1 MVGGALKNPPVIQEN
16 VMNKECIVKVNMID
30 ITNILNDKIRIL
42 DKDCLLP
49 PTKTAHDRGI
59 GGSESMKVSQVEDY
73 LDQVLRNHRVI
84 KSCMRACGTR
94 MRICRNYERGKSRAK
109 CHKKFT
115 NKSRRLK
122 ELVSMRYPQCFRLA
136 SMLQA

>member
-49 PTKTAHDRGI
+49 PTKTARDKVTGLGRFRIH
-59 GGSESMKVSQVEDY
+59 ESQSGRE
-73 LDQVLRNHRVI
+73 LPGH
-84 KSCMRACGTR
+84 SC
-94 MRICRNYERGKSRAK
+94 
-109 CHKKFT
+109 
-115 NKSRRLK
+115 
-122 ELVSMRYPQCFRLA
+122 
-136 SMLQA
+136 